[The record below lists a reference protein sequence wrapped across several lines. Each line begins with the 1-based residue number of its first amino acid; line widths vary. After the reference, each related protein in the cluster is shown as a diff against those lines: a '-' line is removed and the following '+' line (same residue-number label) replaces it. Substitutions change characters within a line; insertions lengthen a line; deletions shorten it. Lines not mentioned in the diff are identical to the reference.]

1 MRQTCLAILTSE
13 LGLNYARSLWEKIN
27 RIVEV
32 DDVAFD
38 GVLLPE
44 KAGDVE
50 KCAFRVVVIATGG
63 TEHGVLKIVDK
74 SGYTVF
80 IAHRYYNSLAAAL
93 ESISLLGARRIGF
106 ELRISSSEEDIAES
120 INKAIRAYRGV
131 LKLRSARLGLIG
143 GVSEWLI
150 YSRVNRE
157 LVEKRIGA
165 RLIEIPM
172 EELIESY
179 REVGDVNTGVVMR
192 SARSISIPIESV
204 KNSLRLYHAVK
215 KLINKYGL
223 DAVSIKCFDLIK
235 EIGVTA
241 CLALSLLNTE
251 RFPASCEGDVPL
263 LISMSLGA
271 WVTSKPV
278 FMGNVT
284 YVDDGGVLLA
294 HCTAPLI
301 GPYELLTH
309 FESGLSTGIRVEYPV
324 GEKAILFRVS
334 PDLTKIRLGVGVIEG
349 VDWSSMLCRTQVRVK
364 LENPLKILREPMG
377 NHYAL
382 VLGDHYEDLYMAS
395 RNLDLAIDLI

>member
-1 MRQTCLAILTSE
+1 LRQTCLAILTSE

-50 KCAFRVVVIATGG
+50 QCAFRVMVIATGG

-74 SGYTVF
+74 SSYTVL
-80 IAHRYYNSLAAAL
+80 IAHRYYNSLSAAL
-93 ESISLLGARRIGF
+93 ESISLLSARHIGF

-120 INKAIRAYRGV
+120 INKAIRAYKGV
-131 LKLRSARLGLIG
+131 LKLRSARLGLMG

-150 YSRVNRE
+150 YSRVDRE

-179 REVGDVNTGVVMR
+179 REVGDVDTGVVMR
-192 SARSISIPIESV
+192 SARSISVPIEGV
-204 KNSLRLYHAVK
+204 KNSLRLYYAVK

-223 DAVSIKCFDLIK
+223 NAVSIKCFDLIR

-241 CLALSLLNTE
+241 CLALSILNTE
-251 RFPASCEGDVPL
+251 GFPASCEGDIPL
-263 LISMSLGA
+263 LISMSLGTWA
-271 WVTSKPV
+271 TGKPV

-284 YVDDGGVLLA
+284 YVDDEGVLLA

-301 GPYELLTH
+301 NAYELLTH
-309 FESGLSTGIRVEYPV
+309 FESGLSTGIRVEYPI
-324 GEKAILFRVS
+324 GEKATLFRVS
-334 PDLTKIRLGVGVIEG
+334 PDLTVMRVGVGVIKG
-349 VDWSSMLCRTQVRVK
+349 INWSSMLCRTQVKVK
-364 LENPLKILREPMG
+364 LKNPLKILSEPMG

-382 VLGDHYEDLYMAS
+382 VLGDHYRDLYTVGK
-395 RNLDLAIDLI
+395 NLDLAIDVV